1 MKVSEIKNITM
12 IGSGDMGHGIGE
24 LALIAGYNV
33 CLYDIK
39 QEFVDKGKNR
49 INWSLQKL
57 AEKGKISSA
66 NIISNVTTSINIS
79 EAVKNADVVI
89 EAAPENLELKLKI
102 FTDLEKYSPKG
113 AILASNTSNMSINEL
128 ANSTARPEN
137 VCGLHFFN
145 PPILM
150 KLAEITRGDKTSD
163 ETIATM
169 KQLSTKFGKTPVVC
183 EKDSP
188 GFIANRINAPA
199 AYYTQLLLDRKEYVP
214 EELDATCMNMGMKM
228 GPYELL
234 DYTGADILLHSFDY
248 FRDRLSKD
256 YDAPSKLKELVKENK
271 LGKKTGEG
279 VYKWPENGRP
289 TIDTSK
295 SADFDLTDLLKIQV
309 NEGVKVFAEGLA
321 TPVDI
326 DNAMK
331 LGYNLPIGPIEALD
345 GMDLKELT
353 AWLDG
358 IADKYGKEE
367 MYRAHEW
374 IRDGSIVDR
383 VK

>member
-1 MKVSEIKNITM
+1 MKFNDIKNITM

-49 INWSLQKL
+49 IHWSLQKL
-57 AEKGKISSA
+57 AEKGKIPSVD
-66 NIISNVTTSINIS
+66 IINKVTTSTSIA
-79 EAVKNADVVI
+79 EAVKDADVVI

-102 FTDLEKYSPKG
+102 FTDLEKYAPKG
-113 AILASNTSNMSINEL
+113 AILASNTSNMSINDI
-128 ANSTARPEN
+128 ANTTARPDK
-137 VCGLHFFN
+137 VCGFHFFN

-150 KLAEITRGDKTSD
+150 RLVEITRGDKTAN
-163 ETIATM
+163 ETIETM
-169 KQLSTKFGKTPVVC
+169 KQLGSKLGKTPVVC

-199 AYYTQLLLDRKEYVP
+199 AYYTQLLLDREEYVP
-214 EELDATCMNMGMKM
+214 EELDAAAMNMGMKM

-234 DYTGADILLHSFDY
+234 DYTGADILLDSFDY
-248 FRDRLSKD
+248 FRDRFSKE
-256 YDAPSKLKELVKENK
+256 YDAPAKLKEMVKNNK

-289 TIDTSK
+289 TIDLSK
-295 SADFDLTDLLKIQV
+295 PADFDLTELLKIQV

-321 TPVDI
+321 TPKDI

-331 LGYNLPIGPIEALD
+331 LGYSLPVGPIEALD

-353 AWLDG
+353 TWLDS
-358 IADKYGKEE
+358 IADKYGKE
-367 MYRAHEW
+367 MYRAHDW
-374 IRDGSIVDR
+374 IRDGSIIER

>member
-1 MKVSEIKNITM
+1 MKLQEIKNITM

-49 INWSLQKL
+49 IHWSLQKL
-57 AEKGKISSA
+57 AEKGKIPSMDVI
-66 NIISNVTTSINIS
+66 NNVTTSISIA
-79 EAVKNADVVI
+79 EAVKNADLVI

-102 FTDLEKYSPKG
+102 FSDLEKYAPKS
-113 AILASNTSNMSINEL
+113 AIFASNTSNMSINEL
-128 ANSTARPEN
+128 AKATERPDR

-163 ETIATM
+163 ESIETM
-169 KQLSTKFGKTPVVC
+169 KQLSSKFGKTPVVC

-199 AYYTQLLLDRKEYVP
+199 AYYTQLLLDRQEYDP
-214 EELDATCMNMGMKM
+214 EELDAAAMNMGMKM

-248 FRDRLSKD
+248 FRDRFSKE
-256 YDAPSKLKELVKENK
+256 YDAPPKLKEMVKNNK

-295 SADFDLTDLLKIQV
+295 TADFDLTELLKIQV

-321 TPVDI
+321 TPEDI

-331 LGYNLPIGPIEALD
+331 LGYSLPVGPIEALE

-353 AWLDG
+353 VWLDS
-358 IADKYGKEE
+358 IADKYGKE
-367 MYRAHEW
+367 MYRAHDW

>member
-1 MKVSEIKNITM
+1 MKPEQIKNITM

-39 QEFVDKGKNR
+39 QEFVDRGKKR
-49 INWSLQKL
+49 IQWSLEKL
-57 AEKGKISSA
+57 AEKGKIPSID
-66 NIISNVTTSINIS
+66 IINNVTTSISIA
-79 EAVKNADVVI
+79 EAVKNADLVI

-102 FTDLEKYSPKG
+102 FSDLEKYSPKR
-113 AILASNTSNMSINEL
+113 AILASNTSNMSINDL
-128 ANSTARPEN
+128 AKTTTKPGQ
-137 VCGLHFFN
+137 VCGFHFFN

-150 KLAEITRGDKTSD
+150 KLVEITRGDKTSD
-163 ETIATM
+163 ETIETM
-169 KQLSTKFGKTPVVC
+169 KELSTKFGKTPVVC

-199 AYYTQLLLDRKEYVP
+199 AYYTQLLLDRQEYIP
-214 EELDATCMNMGMKM
+214 EELDAAAMNMGMKL

-234 DYTGADILLHSFDY
+234 DYTGADILLDSFNY
-248 FRDRLSKD
+248 FRDRFSKE
-256 YDAPSKLKELVKENK
+256 YDAPSKLKELVKNNK

-289 TIDTSK
+289 KIDISK
-295 SADFDLTDLLKIQV
+295 AADFDLTELLKIQV
-309 NEGVKVFAEGLA
+309 NEGVKVLAEGLT
-321 TPVDI
+321 TPKDI

-331 LGYNLPIGPIEALD
+331 LGYNLPIGPIEALE
-345 GMDLKELT
+345 GMNLKELT
-353 AWLDG
+353 TWLDS
-358 IADKYGKEE
+358 IADKYGKE
-367 MYRAHEW
+367 MYRAHDW

>member
-1 MKVSEIKNITM
+1 MDV
-12 IGSGDMGHGIGE
+12 
-24 LALIAGYNV
+24 
-33 CLYDIK
+33 
-39 QEFVDKGKNR
+39 
-49 INWSLQKL
+49 IN
-57 AEKGKISSA
+57 
-66 NIISNVTTSINIS
+66 NVTTSISIA
-79 EAVKNADVVI
+79 EAVKNADLVI

-102 FTDLEKYSPKG
+102 FSDLEKYAPKS
-113 AILASNTSNMSINEL
+113 AIFASNTSNMSINEL
-128 ANSTARPEN
+128 AKATERPDR

-163 ETIATM
+163 ESIETM
-169 KQLSTKFGKTPVVC
+169 KQLSSKFGKTPVVC

-199 AYYTQLLLDRKEYVP
+199 AYYTQLLLDRQEYDP
-214 EELDATCMNMGMKM
+214 EELDAAAMNMGMKM

-256 YDAPSKLKELVKENK
+256 YDAPLKLKELVKNNK

-289 TIDTSK
+289 TINTSK
-295 SADFDLTDLLKIQV
+295 AANFDLTELLKIQV

-321 TPVDI
+321 TPEDI

-331 LGYNLPIGPIEALD
+331 LGYNLPFGPIKALE

-353 AWLDG
+353 TWLDS
-358 IADKYGKEE
+358 IADKYGKE
-367 MYRAHEW
+367 MYRAHDW

>member
-1 MKVSEIKNITM
+1 M

-24 LALIAGYNV
+24 LALIAGFNV
-33 CLYDIK
+33 CLYDIS
-39 QEFVDKGKNR
+39 QEFVEKGKNR
-49 INWSLQKL
+49 IHWSLQKL
-57 AEKGKISSA
+57 AEKGKIPSA
-66 NIISNVTTSINIS
+66 DIINKVTTSISIA
-79 EAVKNADVVI
+79 EAVQKADVII
-89 EAAPENLELKLKI
+89 EAAPENLDLKLKI
-102 FTDLEKYSPKG
+102 FNDLEKYSPEK
-113 AILASNTSNMSINEL
+113 AIFVSNTSNMSINEL
-128 ANSTARPEN
+128 ANVTKRPER

-145 PPILM
+145 PPIIMRLV
-150 KLAEITRGDKTSD
+150 EIIRGEKTSD
-163 ETIATM
+163 EIIEIM
-169 KQLSTKFGKTPVVC
+169 KELSSKFEKIPVVC

-199 AYYTQLLLDRKEYVP
+199 AYYTQLLLDRQEYIP
-214 EELDATCMNMGMKM
+214 EELDAAAMNMGMKM

-256 YDAPSKLKELVKENK
+256 YDAPPKLKEMVKNNK

-289 TIDTSK
+289 TINTSK
-295 SADFDLTDLLKIQV
+295 PADFDLTELLKIQV

-321 TPVDI
+321 TPKDI

-331 LGYNLPIGPIEALD
+331 LGYSLPFGPIEALE
-345 GMDLKELT
+345 GFDLKELT
-353 AWLDG
+353 LWLDK
-358 IADKYGKEE
+358 IAEKYGKD

-374 IRDGSIVDR
+374 IRDGSIINR
-383 VK
+383 LK

>member
-1 MKVSEIKNITM
+1 MKVNDIKNVTM

-39 QEFVDKGKNR
+39 QEFVDRGKNR
-49 INWSLQKL
+49 ILWSLQKL
-57 AEKGKISSA
+57 EEKGKIPSA
-66 NIISNVTTSINIS
+66 DIISKVSTSIS
-79 EAVKNADVVI
+79 LSDSVKNADVVI
-89 EAAPENLELKLKI
+89 EAAPENLKLKLTI
-102 FTDLEKYSPKG
+102 FGDLEKYAPKG
-113 AILASNTSNMSINEL
+113 AILSSNTSNMSINEL
-128 ANSTARPEN
+128 AKVTSRPDK
-137 VCGLHFFN
+137 VCGFHFFN

-150 KLAEITRGDKTSD
+150 GLVEITRGDKTSN
-163 ETIATM
+163 EIIETM
-169 KQLSTKFGKTPVVC
+169 KQLSAKFGKTPVIC

-199 AYYTQLLLDRKEYVP
+199 AYYTQLLLDRQEYIP
-214 EELDATCMNMGMKM
+214 EELDAAAMNMGMKM

-234 DYTGADILLHSFDY
+234 DYTGADILLDSFDY

-256 YDAPSKLKELVKENK
+256 YDAPPKLKELVKNNK

-295 SADFDLTDLLKIQV
+295 AADFDLTELLKIQV

-321 TPVDI
+321 TPKDI

-331 LGYNLPIGPIEALD
+331 LGYNLPIGPIEALE
-345 GMDLKELT
+345 GMNLKELT
-353 AWLDG
+353 TWLDS
-358 IADKYGKEE
+358 IADKYGKE
-367 MYRAHEW
+367 MYRAHDW
-374 IRDGSIVDR
+374 IRDGSIVER
-383 VK
+383 VT